1 MKAKQETIGMIN
13 FINGI
18 GEGQTILVNKK
29 QYIFKCVAT
38 SRVDVYHTD
47 YYFIVL
53 DSKGNMQVLDQNT
66 LVTIL

>member
-13 FINGI
+13 FTNGI
-18 GEGQTILVNKK
+18 GEGQIIVANKK
-29 QYIFKCVAT
+29 QYTFKCVAT
-38 SRVDVYHTD
+38 SKVDSYHTD

-66 LVTIL
+66 LINIL